1 MKKNST
7 ITQLLLAHYPAG
19 KCALHYD
26 TPFELLVASRL
37 SAQCTD
43 VRVNLVMQQVRKR
56 WKSPEEYAAAPIE
69 QLEQEI
75 RSCGLFHTK
84 ARDIK
89 AMSAMIVERF
99 NGKVPDTMEDLLL
112 LPGVGRKIANLILG
126 EVYHVPGVII
136 ADTHCIRL
144 SNRLGYCD
152 SQNQNIVEREL
163 RKVIPPEDSLTFC
176 HALVTHGRQICRA
189 QSPKCEE
196 CFLREK
202 CKYLKK
208 LASKK

>member
-1 MKKNST
+1 
-7 ITQLLLAHYPAG
+7 
-19 KCALHYD
+19 
-26 TPFELLVASRL
+26 
-37 SAQCTD
+37 
-43 VRVNLVMQQVRKR
+43 
-56 WKSPEEYAAAPIE
+56 
-69 QLEQEI
+69 
-75 RSCGLFHTK
+75 
-84 ARDIK
+84 
-89 AMSAMIVERF
+89 
-99 NGKVPDTMEDLLL
+99 MEDLLL